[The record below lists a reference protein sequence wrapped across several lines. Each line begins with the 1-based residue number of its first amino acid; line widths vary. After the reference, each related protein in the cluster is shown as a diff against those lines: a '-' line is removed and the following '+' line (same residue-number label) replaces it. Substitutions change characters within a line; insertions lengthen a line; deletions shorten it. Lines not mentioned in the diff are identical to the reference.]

1 MTSSRT
7 LWAATSDG
15 TVRLA
20 SKGAT
25 QLCDLQ
31 LLNGVAAIT
40 YLQLFN
46 AQSAADVTL
55 GTTVPD
61 KVLVVP
67 ASVGVFFT
75 FPNPAEFPRGL
86 CYATTTT
93 STGSTGAACSISFDL
108 A

>member
-1 MTSSRT
+1 MASRT
-7 LWAATSDG
+7 LWAPTSDG

-25 QLCDLQ
+25 LLCDLQ
-31 LLNGVAAIT
+31 LQNGVAAIT

-46 AQSAADVTL
+46 AQSASDVTI
-55 GTTVPD
+55 GTTAPD

-67 ASVGVFFT
+67 ASVAAFFT
-75 FPNPAEFPRGL
+75 FPNPAEFPLGL

-93 STGSTGAACSISFDL
+93 ATGSTGAGSAISFDL